1 MTCSNVQENIAW
13 GRVLSTEDQN
23 HVMTCSKCNKVALQ
37 FEEIDSAVKN
47 NEVNVPEG
55 FADRVMKQIL
65 IQEEKYNPSPSAIEV
80 LMAIFHN
87 QAFRWG
93 VGGTSFLLAFAAN

>member
-1 MTCSNVQENIAW
+1 MPA
-13 GRVLSTEDQN
+13 
-23 HVMTCSKCNKVALQ
+23 
-37 FEEIDSAVKN
+37 
-47 NEVNVPEG
+47 G